1 MSAISEEF
9 IRQYLRL
16 NAYFGID
23 NFIIHAADDP
33 ERITA
38 NGKIGN
44 YTETDFLGIRL
55 PYSSEMSGQPFYRK

>member
-33 ERITA
+33 ERITD
-38 NGKIGN
+38 NGEISN
-44 YTETDFLGIRL
+44 YTEIEKNIGVTH
-55 PYSSEMSGQPFYRK
+55 